1 MIAGLGSVLQTIHE
15 QALSTSI
22 RESTWTYPLIES
34 VHVITIAMFVGF
46 AVLLDMRLMG
56 ILLTDM
62 PVSRVSS
69 ALLPRTRWAF
79 IVMFLS
85 GVVLFYAKPT
95 ETAANPFFQIKLV
108 FIAIA
113 ALNIYYFH
121 RIASADI
128 AVWDTGAAPP
138 RGVKISGLVSIVC
151 WVSVVA
157 CGRLIAY
164 NWFK

>member
-1 MIAGLGSVLQTIHE
+1 MIVALSGILQAIHE

-34 VHVITIAMFVGF
+34 VHVITIAVFVGF

-56 ILLTDM
+56 VLLVDM

-79 IVMFLS
+79 LIMVVS
-85 GVVLFYAKPT
+85 GAVLFYAKPT
-95 ETAANPFFQIKLV
+95 ETAANLFFQIKLV

-121 RIASADI
+121 RIASADVS
-128 AVWDTGAAPP
+128 VWDARSAPP

-151 WVSVVA
+151 WVSVVV